1 MNSPLVSIIIPTFN
15 RAHLIGETL
24 DSVLAQ
30 TYTNWECI
38 VVDDGSTDNTEE
50 VVLGFVEKDSRFQYH
65 KRPENKPK
73 GANTCR
79 NFGFQISKGEYV
91 NWFDSDD
98 VMLTDFIQTK
108 MSFFKPEYE
117 LIICSGH
124 FTDEKMNVIS
134 TINLNEE
141 TFLFKDYFLGKLQ
154 VLTPSVLF
162 RKTFL
167 EGKELFSNKIKR
179 GQESELFS
187 RLFFQ
192 LPKSSYKIINIPLF
206 LYRQHLHSKTFRN
219 NSYVEKY
226 KESQTFIA
234 IENFKKSIELND
246 SDLICHFYKQLLDYF
261 YRGLEHK
268 HYKNVV
274 FILNNFTPLLRKINW
289 KISIQF
295 YLSGYFFLII
305 KRGSH
310 KIEKYFK
317 NYKLR

>member
-1 MNSPLVSIIIPTFN
+1 MNNPLVSIIIPTYN
-15 RAHLIGETL
+15 RAHLIRETL
-24 DSVLAQ
+24 DSIKAQ

-38 VVDDGSTDNTEE
+38 VIDDGSTDGTEKIVE
-50 VVLGFVEKDSRFQYH
+50 EFVQKDARFQY
-65 KRPENKPK
+65 KIRPNQQPK
-73 GANTCR
+73 GANSCR
-79 NFGFQISKGEYV
+79 NYGFELSKGEFV
-91 NWFDSDD
+91 NWFDDDD
-98 VMLTDFIQTK
+98 VMLLDFIQTK
-108 MSFFKPEYE
+108 MSFFEPEYE

-124 FTDEKMNVIS
+124 FTDEKMNVTL

-192 LPKSSYKIINIPLF
+192 LPKSSYKILNSPLF
-206 LYRQHLHSKTFRN
+206 LYRQHPHSKTFRN
-219 NSYVEKY
+219 NDYVEVY

-268 HYKNVV
+268 HYKNIL
-274 FILNNFTPLLRKINW
+274 FILKKFTPLLRKINW
-289 KISIQF
+289 RISVEF

-317 NYKLR
+317 NHKLR